1 MVYPQAGTGTA
12 PERQDSEQSPDIP
25 WGDTE
30 PPGGTHEHPEDIGET
45 PSDEQ
50 GAEDVTES

>member
-1 MVYPQAGTGTA
+1 V
-12 PERQDSEQSPDIP
+12 
-25 WGDTE
+25 GDTE